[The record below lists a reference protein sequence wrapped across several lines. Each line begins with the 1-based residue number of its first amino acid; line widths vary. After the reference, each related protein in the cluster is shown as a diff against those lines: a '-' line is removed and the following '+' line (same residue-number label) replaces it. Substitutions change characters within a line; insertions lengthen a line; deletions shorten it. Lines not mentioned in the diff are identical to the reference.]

1 MSGPYQTYGRPGVS
15 QNVAY
20 TGTHGRIA
28 NAISD
33 HIFLV
38 RVVLT
43 TSGHI
48 KIGNEG
54 NLAATTSDIY
64 MPAGIPEYFAVRPGE
79 KISAIRETSSG
90 TMHVTEIT
98 N

>member
-1 MSGPYQTYGRPGVS
+1 MSGPYATYGRPGVS
-15 QNVAY
+15 QSVAF

-28 NAISD
+28 NAISPN
-33 HIFLV
+33 IFLV

-43 TSGHI
+43 TAGHI
-48 KIGNEG
+48 SIGHQG
-54 NLAATTSDIY
+54 NLAATTADMY
-64 MPAGIPEYFAVRPGE
+64 MPAGVPEYFAIRPGE
-79 KISAIRETSSG
+79 KISAIRSADNG